1 MVQHS
6 HSHQPSAVEV
16 HMGLVPEEVD
26 NRMAEAV
33 VLHLVEE
40 GNLQDGMVQAD
51 SEEGQEPIQ
60 EVEGMY
66 WSEDNNYLL
75 HNEHHLLEEAAA
87 YTVLGYTALRTG
99 HGPHRYR
106 VLQKC

>member
-6 HSHQPSAVEV
+6 HSHRPSAVGV

-26 NRMAEAV
+26 SRMAEAV

-40 GNLQDGMVQAD
+40 GNLQDGMVQVD
-51 SEEGQEPIQ
+51 SEEGQEPIR

-66 WSEDNNYLL
+66 LSEDNSYL
-75 HNEHHLLEEAAA
+75 HTEQHLLVQAAA
-87 YTVLGYTALRTG
+87 YTALDYMALRTG
-99 HGPHRYR
+99 HGPHRYH